1 MNGSKLKLIA
11 VITMLIDHVAY
22 GILWRIPSI
31 GGSSIL
37 YTIMR
42 CIGRLAFPIY
52 IFLLIEGFKYT
63 RSKLK
68 YAMRLLIFCFIS
80 EIPFDL
86 AFNGRFLELGYQN
99 VFFTLFIG
107 FVTIC
112 AMDAVWTKLFKCNKE
127 CIIPTV
133 MLDVLIVIGGCAAAY
148 YLRTDYKYAGVM
160 AIVIMYLLRKEKSLQ
175 VIFGILALTF
185 MSSLTEMF
193 AFFILPCILAY
204 NGKRGAGMKYFFY
217 AFYPVHL
224 ALIYV
229 VATLL
234 GVNCWFI

>member
-1 MNGSKLKLIA
+1 MDGSKLKLIA

-22 GILWRIPSI
+22 GILWKLPSI
-31 GGSSIL
+31 GASSPL
-37 YTIMR
+37 YTLMR

-68 YAMRLLIFCFIS
+68 YSARLLVFCFIS

-86 AFNGRFLELGYQN
+86 AFNGNFIERDYQN

-107 FVTIC
+107 FVTIW
-112 AMDAVWTKLFKCNKE
+112 AMDTVWNKLYQCKKE
-127 CIIPTV
+127 GLIPTIIS
-133 MLDVLIVIGGCAAAY
+133 DVLIVLAGCFAAY
-148 YLRTDYKYAGVM
+148 YLKTDYRYSGVI
-160 AIVIMYLLRKEKSLQ
+160 AIVVMYLFRNEKALQ
-175 VIFGILALTF
+175 IILGIIALAIFSNYSELFAIFIVPCVIL
-185 MSSLTEMF
+185 
-193 AFFILPCILAY
+193 Y
-204 NGKRGAGMKYFFY
+204 NGERGVGLKYLFY

-224 ALIYV
+224 AVIYV
-229 VATLL
+229 IAVLL